1 MGKAEP
7 RQGKPAQVQKVRLD
21 IKGRIQREGRAVG
34 SGAGRSGSGSGSHF
48 ALWVQEAERE
58 A

>member
-1 MGKAEP
+1 MMGKAEP

-34 SGAGRSGSGSGSHF
+34 SGAGRSGSGSHF